1 MRTSVFTAIV
11 AFLGLSL
18 FCQGQTNTPTTPS
31 LRLRAYERIFIN
43 GVAPSP
49 VIEVGGKETKVQ
61 VIPTK
66 PVYYIYL
73 IANKVPYIKIE
84 RVWIKQQLY
93 TATITKVGIKPVLIE
108 NGKHM
113 DTLVK
118 YTDEAVWQIS
128 IKDRVT
134 NGTKPKKD
142 IADKVAA
149 NELVL
154 RLNDK
159 NGYVYTRAIK
169 TITKLEP
176 EAGM

>member
-1 MRTSVFTAIV
+1 MRRTTITGIL

-18 FCQGQTNTPTTPS
+18 MANGQTNSSTTPS
-31 LRLRAYERIFIN
+31 LKVKAYERIFIK

-61 VIPTK
+61 VTPTK

-73 IANKVPYIKIE
+73 IANKVPYIKVE
-84 RVWIKQQLY
+84 RVWLKQQLY
-93 TATITKVGIKPVLIE
+93 TASITRVPSKPVLID
-108 NGKHM
+108 NGKQK

-128 IKDRVT
+128 IKDLVT

-142 IADKVAA
+142 IAAQVAA

-159 NGYVYTRAIK
+159 KGAVYTRAVK

-176 EAGM
+176 QAGM

>member
-1 MRTSVFTAIV
+1 M
-11 AFLGLSL
+11 
-18 FCQGQTNTPTTPS
+18 
-31 LRLRAYERIFIN
+31 
-43 GVAPSP
+43 
-49 VIEVGGKETKVQ
+49 
-61 VIPTK
+61 
-66 PVYYIYL
+66 
-73 IANKVPYIKIE
+73 
-84 RVWIKQQLY
+84 
-93 TATITKVGIKPVLIE
+93 GIKPVLIE

-176 EAGM
+176 EAGMWF